1 VNEKCAAEICLAFDM
16 DTRARFNVLRQE
28 FGKND
33 LFGEKFGAD
42 RNPGNRGSPTTK
54 GMKRQ
59 DAGK

>member
-1 VNEKCAAEICLAFDM
+1 M

-42 RNPGNRGSPTTK
+42 RNPGNRGSPTTQ

-59 DAGK
+59 DAGKQNGE